1 MIVFAG
7 TPRLADY
14 GPYRDQRVASEE
26 NLMCPLCIT
35 TALLIAGSATSTG
48 GLAAIAIKKF
58 SVKNSADIQPGPNPP
73 KQLHQR

>member
-1 MIVFAG
+1 
-7 TPRLADY
+7 
-14 GPYRDQRVASEE
+14 
-26 NLMCPLCIT
+26 MCPLCIT

-58 SVKNSADIQPGPNPP
+58 GVKNSADIQPGPNPP